1 MNEKLSITLPAEMVA
16 DINLQVEA
24 GRYASPSEMLQRAMQ
39 ALALEDEER
48 TERIAEVRA
57 GIARSLADPRPPVPA
72 REAFERLHAHVD
84 HVFSEK

>member
-1 MNEKLSITLPAEMVA
+1 MNEKLSITLPAEMIA

-24 GRYASPSEMLQRAMQ
+24 GRYSSPSEMLERAMQ
-39 ALALEDEER
+39 ALAREDEDR
-48 TERIAEVRA
+48 VERIAEIRA

-72 REAFERLHAHVD
+72 KAAFERLHAYVD